1 MDNTPNQ
8 VQVARSS
15 FVTALAWVFIVL
27 SGFATLIAVAQNV
40 MINTMFP
47 VDQMEAAMHSA
58 KTQQDIPPIA
68 KFMTSHFRLFF
79 GAFLALS
86 VVTLVSSISLLKR
99 KNWARL
105 IFISLMGLGIVW
117 NIGGLF
123 LQQAMFSTMPPPP
136 TTAPPEFQNQFNSM
150 AQTMMI
156 FSAIM
161 AIGFSVLFAW
171 IIKRLASQKVREE
184 FEVAL

>member
-1 MDNTPNQ
+1 MDDAPNQ
-8 VQVARSS
+8 PQAHRSS

-27 SGFATLIAVAQNV
+27 SGFATLIAIAQNV
-40 MINTMFP
+40 MINTMLP
-47 VDQMEAAMHSA
+47 VDQMEAAIHSA
-58 KTQQDIPPIA
+58 EAQQNMPPVA
-68 KFMTSHFRLFF
+68 AFMTSHFRLFF

-86 VVTLVSSISLLKR
+86 AVTLISSIALLKR

-105 IFISLMGLGIVW
+105 VFISLMGLGIIW
-117 NIGGLF
+117 NLGGLF
-123 LQQAMFSTMPPPP
+123 LQQAIFSSISPPA
-136 TTAPPEFQNQFNSM
+136 TAPPEFLDQFQSM

-161 AIGFSVLFAW
+161 AIVFSVLFAW